1 MAPVLAHRSVGT
13 LLHVLCKCGAV
24 LELRTTS
31 LLLAKEEIGLLRSVR
46 VGDQFFVLEIFIYVR

>member
-1 MAPVLAHRSVGT
+1 M
-13 LLHVLCKCGAV
+13 
-24 LELRTTS
+24 ELRTTS